1 MALHLVA
8 YSGLFGSTT
17 IVTESPKKVN
27 VNHKLGQ
34 VSEVVVIFFVFWFF
48 AKKKEKLVFLR
59 TKNKKKQK
67 KFQHFYSY

>member
-1 MALHLVA
+1 MTSLDFKNYSKNLRIIIWSFLQDIMTWMALHLVA

-34 VSEVVVIFFVFWFF
+34 VSEVVG
-48 AKKKEKLVFLR
+48 
-59 TKNKKKQK
+59 
-67 KFQHFYSY
+67 